1 MPKSVEFYFDYTS
14 PTAYLAWTQ
23 LPMIARRTGATII
36 WKPMFLGGVMQG
48 TGNQPPGMFPP
59 RGKWMSIDLP
69 RWAKRY
75 GVPFA
80 FNAHFPV
87 MTLPVLRIT
96 AGLEGSDKYLP
107 WIEAVFTA
115 LWVEGKNAAD
125 PAVIAEL
132 AAKIGL
138 DGGTASQM
146 AADPANKDKIRATT
160 EEAIARGAFG
170 APTFFVGDEFYFGQD
185 RLSFIEEE
193 LSA

>member
-1 MPKSVEFYFDYTS
+1 MTKSVEFYFDYAS

-23 LPMIARRTGATII
+23 LPLIARRTGATII

-48 TGNQPPGMFPP
+48 TGNQPPGTFPP

-69 RWAKRY
+69 RWARRY

-80 FNAHFPV
+80 FNKHFPV
-87 MTLPVLRIT
+87 MTLPALRIT
-96 AGLEGSDKYLP
+96 AGLEGSGEYLP
-107 WIEAVFTA
+107 WIDAVFIA
-115 LWVEGKNAAD
+115 SWVDGKNAAD
-125 PAVIAEL
+125 PAVLAEL
-132 AAKIGL
+132 AVKIGL
-138 DGGTASQM
+138 DPDMAARM

-170 APTFFVGDEFYFGQD
+170 APTFFVGNEFYFGQD